1 MVMLWRVFQPW
12 WYKLFSRIVALCIA
26 SYTIWTLFRN
36 WLNERFNLSTFTW
49 KVISSVDTM
58 FCVLNSGYLVFVKSL
73 LRFKESLFHWKFLL
87 LSAGMLVNCWNI
99 LKFESFN
106 DNLWKI
112 CSMSV
117 FGWHKLPFSSFSSCL
132 FEQHSLQ
139 IFSCVFT
146 LQITFS
152 ISGDIFYPHGSN
164 CLKAQIGYRMA
175 PFNWN
180 PD

>member
-1 MVMLWRVFQPW
+1 M
-12 WYKLFSRIVALCIA
+12 
-26 SYTIWTLFRN
+26 
-36 WLNERFNLSTFTW
+36 

-73 LRFKESLFHWKFLL
+73 LRFKESLFHWKFLS
-87 LSAGMLVNCWNI
+87 LSAGTLVNCWNI
-99 LKFESFN
+99 LKFEPFN

-117 FGWHKLPFSSFSSCL
+117 FGWHKLSFSSFSSCL

-139 IFSCVFT
+139 ISLCVFT

-152 ISGDIFYPHGSN
+152 ISADIFFLMVPVVWKPRLAIEWHLSTGILIN
-164 CLKAQIGYRMA
+164 CHSSDYNFIKAM
-175 PFNWN
+175 F
-180 PD
+180 